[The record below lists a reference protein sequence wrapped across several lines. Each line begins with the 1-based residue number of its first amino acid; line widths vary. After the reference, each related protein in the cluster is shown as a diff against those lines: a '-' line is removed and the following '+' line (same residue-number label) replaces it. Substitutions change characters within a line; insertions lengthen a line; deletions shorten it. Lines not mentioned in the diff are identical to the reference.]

1 MNQIPPIDDLDLFI
15 RLAVALASGML
26 IGLERGWEGR
36 DLPEGSRIA
45 GVRTFGFVGLLGGAV
60 VLFAGDFDGVFLA
73 AVALGIALFAVA
85 AYWRASRI
93 ASDIGITTLVVLLL
107 AFVLGALAGAG
118 YLVPASAAA
127 VVVAILLGIKPELHG
142 ILQRMD
148 RTELLASLRLLLI
161 SVVILPVL
169 PDQGYGPWQALNPYR
184 IWWMVVLIAAISYAG
199 YLSIRVIGTRRGILL
214 TGLLGGLASSTAVT
228 LSFARLA
235 QRGAARPEL
244 LAAGVVVSSAVMF
257 PRILVVL
264 AVFAPALVEPLAW
277 ALIPAGAMAVAVAA
291 WYGRKIPMPE
301 AQEVEAP
308 RPRNPLDLMTAI
320 KFGLLLAVIM
330 VLVRAAGEW
339 AGDAGI
345 YLLAALS
352 GLGDVDAI
360 TLSLA
365 SMAER
370 AEIVPSIAV
379 VGVLIA
385 AAVNS
390 AVKPVLAAV
399 VGSFALSVRVAL
411 GLTLALA
418 AGAVGFVLRW
428 QMMSLP

>member
-1 MNQIPPIDDLDLFI
+1 MNELPPLDDLDLFV

-45 GVRTFGFVGLLGGAV
+45 GVRTFGLVGLLGGAV
-60 VLFAGDFDGVFLA
+60 VLFAGDFSGVFLA
-73 AVALGIALFAVA
+73 AVALGLALFAAV

-93 ASDIGITTLVVLLL
+93 AADIGITTLVVLLL

-148 RTELLASLRLLLI
+148 RTELLASLRLLLL
-161 SVVILPVL
+161 SVVVLPVL

-199 YLSIRVIGTRRGILL
+199 YLSIRLIGTRRGILL

-244 LAAGVVVSSAVMF
+244 LA
-257 PRILVVL
+257 
-264 AVFAPALVEPLAW
+264 
-277 ALIPAGAMAVAVAA
+277 
-291 WYGRKIPMPE
+291 
-301 AQEVEAP
+301 
-308 RPRNPLDLMTAI
+308 
-320 KFGLLLAVIM
+320 
-330 VLVRAAGEW
+330 
-339 AGDAGI
+339 
-345 YLLAALS
+345 
-352 GLGDVDAI
+352 
-360 TLSLA
+360 
-365 SMAER
+365 
-370 AEIVPSIAV
+370 
-379 VGVLIA
+379 
-385 AAVNS
+385 
-390 AVKPVLAAV
+390 
-399 VGSFALSVRVAL
+399 
-411 GLTLALA
+411 
-418 AGAVGFVLRW
+418 
-428 QMMSLP
+428 